1 MNGISSGSELS
12 DDVASSTLL
21 LSFIASPQKN
31 GCSGQASGAENRSK
45 LGISRIGAYQAES
58 NQRQRQED
66 AKKEQ
71 GPVSETLAGCH
82 FNTFYYPVGGQ
93 IQNGGNESEIDELH
107 DFSRASVAQFPDAVI
122 VRYQEN
128 VS

>member
-1 MNGISSGSELS
+1 LRAPKKTG
-12 DDVASSTLL
+12 VRR
-21 LSFIASPQKN
+21 
-31 GCSGQASGAENRSK
+31 QASGAKNISK
-45 LGISRIGAYQAES
+45 LGISRIRAYQAES
-58 NQRQRQED
+58 DQGQRQED
-66 AKKEQ
+66 AEKEQ
-71 GPVSETLAGCH
+71 GPVGETLASCH